1 MVTLMTIKPKTTPAF
16 SLSVQYASHAKYL
29 PTRAQCR
36 RWVKAALQ
44 QSAQITL
51 RLVDEAEGLQLNTQF
66 RHKKYPTNVLTFVY
80 DEGTMLSGDIVLCAP
95 VVEAQAKAQKKTRE
109 AHYAHL
115 VVHGV
120 LHLQGYDHEKI
131 RDARI
136 METLETAIMH
146 KLGYANPYN
155 DLPQ

>member
-1 MVTLMTIKPKTTPAF
+1 MPTKSKNAQAF
-16 SLSVQYASHAKYL
+16 SLSVQYASEAKYL

-51 RLVDEAEGLQLNTQF
+51 RVVDEAEGLALNTQF

-80 DEGTMLSGDIVLCAP
+80 DEGGLLSGDIVLCAP
-95 VVEAQAKAQKKTRE
+95 VVEAEAKAQKKTRE

-115 VVHGV
+115 TVHGV
-120 LHLQGYDHEKI
+120 LHLQGYDHEKN
-131 RDARI
+131 RDAKI
-136 METLETAIMH
+136 METLEATLMH
-146 KLGYANPYN
+146 KLGYTNPYP
-155 DLPQ
+155 DEQK